1 MNIPMIPR
9 HVVVMRSE
17 NLPYVPKRISRVRHY
32 DEAMKDI
39 FPFFV
44 VVPADVAG
52 QFTDALGKGY
62 FDEEG
67 FGPLWP
73 SFASLNSG
81 DDANKVLWL
90 SDAAVHGLRRNLAG
104 EFYFQLEAVAEAL
117 LHDRE
122 ANF

>member
-1 MNIPMIPR
+1 MNTPMIPR

-17 NLPYVPKRISRVRHY
+17 NLPYIPKRISRVRHY
-32 DEAMKDI
+32 DEAMKAI

-62 FDEEG
+62 FDAG

-73 SFASLNSG
+73 SFASMNSG

-90 SDAAVHGLRRNLAG
+90 SEAAVHGLRKNLPG
-104 EFYFQLEAVAEAL
+104 EFYFQLEPVSEEL
-117 LHDRE
+117 LRNRE
-122 ANF
+122 DNF